1 MDTKVLILIATLLL
15 SAFALA
21 GCGRQEAQAETGIE
35 DVEKRVEERME
46 EIEKRIEKQVEE
58 VEQRLEEAESRIE
71 EAEQHTEQRAAEEHT
86 EEAAQGE
93 SPNTG
98 EAVLR
103 IEGDPQT
110 KFSGSCAVGAQE
122 GETIAGRVPQ
132 SFDYELDG
140 QRLECEIRNESG
152 GEMEVVLEAG
162 NDRSVQRTNVQGAT
176 IRLTYSEEGISSRTI
191 SSSSSGGQV
200 NSSSSQTSSSSS
212 SQTQVVVTN

>member
-1 MDTKVLILIATLLL
+1 MNTKLLTLIAMILL
-15 SAFALA
+15 STFALA
-21 GCGRQEAQAETGIE
+21 GCGLQTPQAEARIDE
-35 DVEKRVEERME
+35 VEKRIDEIEKRVEEA
-46 EIEKRIEKQVEE
+46 EKRIEKQ
-58 VEQRLEEAESRIE
+58 
-71 EAEQHTEQRAAEEHT
+71 AAEEQVESA
-86 EEAAQGE
+86 EEERAEGAAQSE
-93 SPNTG
+93 SPNTK
-98 EAVLR
+98 EALLR

-110 KFSGSCAVGAQE
+110 EFSGSCTVGDQE

-140 QRLECEIRNESG
+140 QRLNCEIRNESG

-176 IRLTYSEEGISSRTI
+176 IRLTYSEEGISSRTV

-200 NSSSSQTSSSSS
+200 SSSSSQTSSSSS